1 RAPRASRPLG
11 RAVALIGGAVSQ
23 KAFGRGLV
31 AIEPFGLE
39 IRPVRSAD
47 LGTLGPLE
55 PQPAQA
61 LENSADHLRRRALE
75 VGVFDSQHEGAAVAP
90 GEEIV
95 EKRGT
100 RAADVQVAG
109 R

>member
-1 RAPRASRPLG
+1 
-11 RAVALIGGAVSQ
+11 
-23 KAFGRGLV
+23 
-31 AIEPFGLE
+31 
-39 IRPVRSAD
+39 VRSAD
-47 LGTLGPLE
+47 FGTLVPLE

-61 LENSADHLRRRALE
+61 LENSADHLGRRALE
-75 VGVFDSQHEGAAVAP
+75 IGVFDAQHERAAVPP

-95 EKRGT
+95 EQRGT